1 MPSSPRRSVGFPND
15 LPTSASCLPARLGVR
30 HACGR
35 QPARQPARAGEV
47 EVHYRGNTCIGYIAA
62 RRIRRILGSRAGLK
76 GPVVLVPRGA
86 TVWLEVTAPKGPLF
100 GKKKTR
106 LSKNG

>member
-1 MPSSPRRSVGFPND
+1 MTSPLPRHAFP
-15 LPTSASCLPARLGVR
+15 RGVR

-35 QPARQPARAGEV
+35 QPARAGEV
-47 EVHYRGNTCIGYIAA
+47 EVHCRGNTCIGYIAA

-86 TVWLEVTAPKGPLF
+86 TVWFEVTAPKGPLL
-100 GKKKTR
+100 GKKKTP
-106 LSKNG
+106 LAKNG